1 MKSDT
6 QLRADIQAELE
17 WDPAVAS
24 AGVGVVVLFEYLFLN
39 WRPSQRA
46 V

>member
-6 QLRADIQAELE
+6 QLRADVQAELE

-24 AGVGVVVLFEYLFLN
+24 ADVGVGLGVIVDHGVVAL
-39 WRPSQRA
+39 WA
-46 V
+46 